1 MDDSRC
7 YKIANKL
14 QELVAYLFH
23 MQLKIS
29 TLYSTR
35 NTKRVYYK
43 RLTHRTNEFIKSNPS
58 LRIVHSHNIARGNGT
73 LVRIAV
79 SDLCMKLTYGD
90 KPPFIDLAG
99 PWEGWQV
106 ILSVMTGSV
115 IDLWSW
121 YIFWELNF

>member
-7 YKIANKL
+7 YKIAVKL
-14 QELVAYLFH
+14 KELIASLFH
-23 MQLKIS
+23 MQLKVS

-43 RLTHRTNEFIKSNPS
+43 RLTHKTHEFIKSNPS
-58 LRIVHSHNIARGNGT
+58 LRTVHSHNIARGNGT

-79 SDLCMKLTYGD
+79 SDLFMKLTYGD
-90 KPPFIDLAG
+90 RPPFIDLGG

-106 ILSVMTGSV
+106 ILSVMIGSV

-121 YIFWELNF
+121 